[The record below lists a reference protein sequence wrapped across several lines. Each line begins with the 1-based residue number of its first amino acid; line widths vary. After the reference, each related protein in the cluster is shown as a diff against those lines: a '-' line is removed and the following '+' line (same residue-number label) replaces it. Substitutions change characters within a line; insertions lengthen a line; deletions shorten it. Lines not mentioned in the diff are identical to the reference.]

1 MPTIQI
7 GLDLATSLSVIG
19 AAFAFIYAQFTQG
32 RKSRRQAFR
41 TQRIEHMSRICSD
54 LAQIL
59 VKGDEVV
66 ARVRMAESGRELNVT
81 TDDFTNFCIEVER
94 YIRINTSCSFN
105 VWATEQEKSILDSLA
120 KEASE
125 WNKKLVSATVAK
137 YRGEAFSVPSFV
149 VLIEDLTAIIKSFS
163 VLVREEVARFDA

>member
-1 MPTIQI
+1 MPSIQI
-7 GLDLATSLSVIG
+7 GLDLATSLSVVG
-19 AAFAFIYAQFTQG
+19 AAFAFIYAQLTQG

-59 VKGDEVV
+59 VKGDEVA
-66 ARVRMAESGRELNVT
+66 ARVRMAQLGRELNVT

-105 VWATEQEKSILDSLA
+105 VWATEQEKSILVSLA
-120 KEASE
+120 ERASE

-137 YRGEAFSVPSFV
+137 SRGEAFSVPSFDGLV
-149 VLIEDLTAIIKSFS
+149 EDLTAMVKSFA
-163 VLVREEVARFDA
+163 VLVREEVERVDA